1 MASGRVSATWPCA
14 FAPKIGYKPQLTSR
28 NTGLYAALHP
38 TFPMNGTNPCLTLSW
53 SSSARSMNN
62 ERNTLVAAA
71 SPCRWLSIVWT
82 LIGIAGAFL
91 PPILA
96 VWSLFIGT
104 GFIAYLGM
112 MLSRFTGENFLDKN
126 NPKNVFDNLFFHCV
140 AMALLVYAIAIPF
153 FRVDYTSLPLTVGI
167 LAGLMWVPLSWII
180 QHWVGIFHTVART
193 VLVTAA
199 WYLAPHHRFVVIPA
213 VIVGGVT
220 IVILEQRWRA
230 VSRSTAATA
239 TA

>member
-1 MASGRVSATWPCA
+1 MDGVFTHLPDMTE
-14 FAPKIGYKPQLTSR
+14 PQPQLVRSLDEQR
-28 NTGLYAALHP
+28 VEFARRRGLAMPLA
-38 TFPMNGTNPCLTLSW
+38 GLSMW
-53 SSSARSMNN
+53 A
-62 ERNTLVAAA
+62 
-71 SPCRWLSIVWT
+71 

-91 PPILA
+91 PPKLA

-112 MLSRFTGENFLDKN
+112 ILSRLTGENFLDKN
-126 NPKNVFDNLFFHCV
+126 KPKNVFDSLFFHCV

-153 FRVDYTSLPLTVGI
+153 FRIDYTSLPLTVGI
-167 LAGLMWVPLSWII
+167 LAGLMWLPLSWII
-180 QHWVGIFHTVART
+180 QHWIGIFHAVTRT

-213 VIVGGVT
+213 VIVGVYGVT

-230 VSRSTAATA
+230 SRRGAAT
-239 TA
+239 TE